1 MIAGHEY
8 YEYFFVIDFIFQSL
22 FSIAGKQGISTHQIR
37 FPFMVQVVEYL
48 EANDSDAIPLLR
60 ILNLGT
66 SIPTN
71 ELRTVQEYISDCN
84 TGTVDVPRLC
94 LL

>member
-1 MIAGHEY
+1 MTVGHEY
-8 YEYFFVIDFIFQSL
+8 YEYFYVIDFIFQSL
-22 FSIAGKQGISTHQIR
+22 FSIAGIAGKQGMSTHQIR

-48 EANDSDAIPLLR
+48 EAKDSDAVRL
-60 ILNLGT
+60 LNLGT

-84 TGTVDVPRLC
+84 RGIVDVHRLC